1 MFLSTKNEQMKKILK
16 VNEAT
21 TATDIAVL
29 IARIGIAIL
38 MLTHGLPKLMMLL
51 SGGPVMFPPVF
62 GMSPEL
68 SLALA
73 VFAEVVC
80 SVLLLAGLG
89 TRLVLIPLF
98 VTMLIAA
105 LLIHSADPFAVKEP
119 AILYS
124 LVFGTLFFTGSG
136 RYSLDYL
143 LQKK

>member
-1 MFLSTKNEQMKKILK
+1 MKKILK

-80 SVLLLAGLG
+80 SILLLAGLG

>member
-1 MFLSTKNEQMKKILK
+1 MKKILK

-62 GMSPEL
+62 GMTPEL

>member
-1 MFLSTKNEQMKKILK
+1 MKKLLN

-29 IARIGIAIL
+29 IARIGIASL
-38 MLTHGLPKLMMLL
+38 MLTHGFPKLMMLI
-51 SGGPVMFPPVF
+51 SGGPIQFPPVF

-68 SLALA
+68 SLILA

-98 VTMLIAA
+98 ITMLVAV
-105 LLIHSADPFAVKEP
+105 LLIHSSDPFAVKEP

-124 LVFGTLFFTGSG
+124 LVFGTLFLTGSG

-143 LQKK
+143 IQKK

>member
-1 MFLSTKNEQMKKILK
+1 MKKILK

-21 TATDIAVL
+21 AATDIAVL
-29 IARIGIAIL
+29 IARIGIATL
-38 MLTHGLPKLMMLL
+38 MLTHGLPKLMMLI
-51 SGGPVMFPPVF
+51 SVGQIMFPPVF
-62 GMSPEL
+62 GMSPEV

-124 LVFGTLFFTGSG
+124 LVFGTLFLTGSG

>member
-1 MFLSTKNEQMKKILK
+1 MKKILK

-21 TATDIAVL
+21 AATDIAVL
-29 IARIGIAIL
+29 IARIGIATL
-38 MLTHGLPKLMMLL
+38 MLTHGLPKLMMLI
-51 SGGPVMFPPVF
+51 SGGQIMFPPVF
-62 GMSPEL
+62 GMSPEV

-124 LVFGTLFFTGSG
+124 LVFGTLFLTGSG

>member
-1 MFLSTKNEQMKKILK
+1 MFLLTKNEQMKKILK

-21 TATDIAVL
+21 AATDIAVL
-29 IARIGIAIL
+29 IARIGIATL
-38 MLTHGLPKLMMLL
+38 MLTHGLPKLMMLI
-51 SGGPVMFPPVF
+51 SGGQIMFPPVF
-62 GMSPEL
+62 GMSPEV

-124 LVFGTLFFTGSG
+124 LVFGTLFLTGSG

>member
-1 MFLSTKNEQMKKILK
+1 MKKILK

-29 IARIGIAIL
+29 IARIGIAVL
-38 MLTHGLPKLMMLL
+38 MLTHGIPKLMMLL
-51 SGGPVMFPPVF
+51 SGGPIMFPPVF
-62 GMSPEL
+62 GMSPEV
-68 SLALA
+68 SLVLA
-73 VFAEVVC
+73 IFAEVVC

-98 VTMLIAA
+98 ATMLVAA
-105 LLIHSADPFAVKEP
+105 LLIHSSDPFAVKEP

>member
-1 MFLSTKNEQMKKILK
+1 MKKILK

-29 IARIGIAIL
+29 IARIGIATL
-38 MLTHGLPKLMMLL
+38 MLTHGIPKLMMLI
-51 SGGPVMFPPVF
+51 SGGPIMFPPVF
-62 GMSPEL
+62 GMSPEV
-68 SLALA
+68 SLVLA

-98 VTMLIAA
+98 FTMLVAA
-105 LLIHSADPFAVKEP
+105 LLIHSSDPFAVKEP
-119 AILYS
+119 ALLYS

-143 LQKK
+143 LQRK

>member
-1 MFLSTKNEQMKKILK
+1 MKKLLN

-29 IARIGIAIL
+29 IARIGIASL
-38 MLTHGLPKLMMLL
+38 MLTHGFPKLMMLI
-51 SGGPVMFPPVF
+51 SGGPIQFPPVF

-68 SLALA
+68 SLILA

-98 VTMLIAA
+98 ITMLVAV
-105 LLIHSADPFAVKEP
+105 LLIHSSDPFSAKEP

-124 LVFGTLFFTGSG
+124 LVFGTLFLTGSG

-143 LQKK
+143 IQKK

>member
-1 MFLSTKNEQMKKILK
+1 MKKLLN
-16 VNEAT
+16 VNEAN

-29 IARIGIAIL
+29 IARIGIASL
-38 MLTHGLPKLMMLL
+38 MLTHGFPKLMMLI

-68 SLALA
+68 SLLLA

-89 TRLVLIPLF
+89 TRLALIPLF
-98 VTMLIAA
+98 ITMLVAV
-105 LLIHSADPFAVKEP
+105 LLIHSSDPFSVKEP

-136 RYSLDYL
+136 KYSLDYL
-143 LQKK
+143 IQKK

>member
-1 MFLSTKNEQMKKILK
+1 MKKILK

-29 IARIGIAIL
+29 IARIGIAVL
-38 MLTHGLPKLMMLL
+38 MLTHGIPKLMMLL
-51 SGGPVMFPPVF
+51 SGGPIMFPPVF
-62 GMSPEL
+62 GMSPEV
-68 SLALA
+68 SLVLA
-73 VFAEVVC
+73 IFAEVVC

-98 VTMLIAA
+98 ATMLVAA
-105 LLIHSADPFAVKEP
+105 LLIHSSDPFAVKEP

-124 LVFGTLFFTGSG
+124 LVFGTLFLTGSG

>member
-1 MFLSTKNEQMKKILK
+1 MKKILK

-29 IARIGIAIL
+29 IARIGIATL
-38 MLTHGLPKLMMLL
+38 MLTHGIPKLMMLI
-51 SGGPVMFPPVF
+51 SGGPIMFPPVF

-68 SLALA
+68 SLVLA

-89 TRLVLIPLF
+89 TRLALIPLF
-98 VTMLIAA
+98 FTMLVAA
-105 LLIHSADPFAVKEP
+105 LLIHSSDPFAVKEP
-119 AILYS
+119 ALLYS

-143 LQKK
+143 LQRK

>member
-1 MFLSTKNEQMKKILK
+1 MKKLLN

-29 IARIGIAIL
+29 IARIGIASL
-38 MLTHGLPKLMMLL
+38 MLTHGIPKLMMLI
-51 SGGPVMFPPVF
+51 SGGPIQFPPVF

-68 SLALA
+68 SLILA

-98 VTMLIAA
+98 ATMLVAA
-105 LLIHSADPFAVKEP
+105 LLIHSSDPFAVKEP

-124 LVFGTLFFTGSG
+124 LVFGTLFLTGSG

-143 LQKK
+143 IQKK